1 MFSKFIFTHFGA
13 MLSFIQKL
21 VICVVEQEVRNRELI
36 FQLDWTNF
44 LLSGVF
50 KRCLYGQRKCVMQKV
65 FLFTP
70 WKTPENSNIFV
81 LFQEVQEFFI
91 RKKQFKQNLLTLYLA
106 IQHCNASWIVAFVT
120 YFIIFLSRTNP
131 SGHCKP
137 VKNLHFCEAWDE
149 ETNRIMSVNIIKRE
163 KFFFFKNHIEK
174 KTRKL
179 THELFSFFKKA
190 LYE

>member
-1 MFSKFIFTHFGA
+1 MAKGSVLCRKCFCLPPGKH
-13 MLSFIQKL
+13 QK
-21 VICVVEQEVRNRELI
+21 ILI
-36 FQLDWTNF
+36 FL
-44 LLSGVF
+44 
-50 KRCLYGQRKCVMQKV
+50 CC
-65 FLFTP
+65 
-70 WKTPENSNIFV
+70 
-81 LFQEVQEFFI
+81 FQEVQEFFL